1 MMAALSTFFCDHL
14 CIVWSFIMKSRWK
27 VHKQS
32 TYICFYFGS
41 DDSVYYM
48 HHVLF
53 LLVGP
58 VFFFCMS
65 LRTPFSQKLM
75 LLDNNHLKPRG
86 CDVFEGGAIDD
97 GFTGSGNT
105 LLPSTLPVNPSGL
118 AAFLILIFLKR

>member
-32 TYICFYFGS
+32 TYICFCFGS
-41 DDSVYYM
+41 DDSVL
-48 HHVLF
+48 HAPCTLPSC
-53 LLVGP
+53 GSR
-58 VFFFCMS
+58 FFFCMS

>member
-1 MMAALSTFFCDHL
+1 MT
-14 CIVWSFIMKSRWK
+14 
-27 VHKQS
+27 
-32 TYICFYFGS
+32 
-41 DDSVYYM
+41 VYYM

-58 VFFFCMS
+58 VFFLHVIENTILSKVNATGQYSFE
-65 LRTPFSQKLM
+65 T
-75 LLDNNHLKPRG
+75 HG
-86 CDVFEGGAIDD
+86 CDVFEAGAIDD